1 MRDDGG
7 LILITYGEK
16 NNYTCILDTCNMVH
30 ASHIC

>member
-1 MRDDGG
+1 MCDDGG

-16 NNYTCILDTCNMVH
+16 IITHVHLTHVMVH